1 MRFFDNL
8 SMPRKLILCLGLI
21 LALTLLAN
29 FVIYTKQNQVRETT
43 AINEHTYKV
52 IAASNKLVEAMV
64 NQETGFRGYLL
75 TADRAFLAP
84 YTQGSA
90 DFDKAIDEARGL
102 TSDNPQQQ
110 TRLAQVA
117 ALARRWRSEVAER
130 NIALMGAPAT
140 QAAARASMLD
150 GTGKALMDELRTR
163 VGSVIGT
170 ERSLLATRSA
180 SQAAAFSTITQTIL
194 GSMIL
199 GVVLSIGMGLLM
211 TRAIARPLERV
222 TAKLGMLADPI
233 ATDRHDEIGRM
244 EGSVAGVEAAFGDFS
259 RVVGELSQGN
269 LSARLER
276 DYGGLSSAFGSAIGA
291 MVDRLRSV
299 IGDAI
304 GAAQNVASASQQ
316 LSSSSDQVSQGAT
329 EQAAATEEASAS
341 MEEMAANIKQ
351 NADNAA
357 QTQKMAH
364 QSSQAAEA
372 SGTAVAQAV
381 EAIRSIV
388 DRIAIVQEIA
398 RQTDLLA
405 LHAAVEAA
413 RAGEHG
419 RGFAVVAAEVRK
431 LAERSQV
438 AAGEIGG
445 MSTETMAAAAQAGDM
460 LAKLVPD
467 IRRTTEL
474 VNEISAACREQDIG
488 AAQVNQAL
496 QQLDQVMQQNAAAAE
511 EISAT
516 SQEMAGRAEELEGS
530 IAYFK
535 LDDDAAPAAR
545 TPVRAAAAS
554 KARTPGAFR
563 TKGLALTLGKADA
576 EDAHFHR
583 AA

>member
-405 LHAAVEAA
+405 LNAAVEAA

>member
-1 MRFFDNL
+1 
-8 SMPRKLILCLGLI
+8 MPRKLILCLGLI

-180 SQAAAFSTITQTIL
+180 SQAAAFSTIIQTIL

-233 ATDRHDEIGRM
+233 ATDLMTR
-244 EGSVAGVEAAFGDFS
+244 SAGWKAASPVS
-259 RVVGELSQGN
+259 R
-269 LSARLER
+269 
-276 DYGGLSSAFGSAIGA
+276 
-291 MVDRLRSV
+291 
-299 IGDAI
+299 
-304 GAAQNVASASQQ
+304 
-316 LSSSSDQVSQGAT
+316 
-329 EQAAATEEASAS
+329 
-341 MEEMAANIKQ
+341 
-351 NADNAA
+351 
-357 QTQKMAH
+357 
-364 QSSQAAEA
+364 
-372 SGTAVAQAV
+372 
-381 EAIRSIV
+381 
-388 DRIAIVQEIA
+388 
-398 RQTDLLA
+398 
-405 LHAAVEAA
+405 
-413 RAGEHG
+413 
-419 RGFAVVAAEVRK
+419 
-431 LAERSQV
+431 
-438 AAGEIGG
+438 
-445 MSTETMAAAAQAGDM
+445 
-460 LAKLVPD
+460 
-467 IRRTTEL
+467 RR
-474 VNEISAACREQDIG
+474 
-488 AAQVNQAL
+488 
-496 QQLDQVMQQNAAAAE
+496 
-511 EISAT
+511 SAT
-516 SQEMAGRAEELEGS
+516 SRASLANSRRAICRPGWNAITAGS
-530 IAYFK
+530 
-535 LDDDAAPAAR
+535 AAPSAAR
-545 TPVRAAAAS
+545 SVRWSIDCAA
-554 KARTPGAFR
+554 
-563 TKGLALTLGKADA
+563 
-576 EDAHFHR
+576 
-583 AA
+583 